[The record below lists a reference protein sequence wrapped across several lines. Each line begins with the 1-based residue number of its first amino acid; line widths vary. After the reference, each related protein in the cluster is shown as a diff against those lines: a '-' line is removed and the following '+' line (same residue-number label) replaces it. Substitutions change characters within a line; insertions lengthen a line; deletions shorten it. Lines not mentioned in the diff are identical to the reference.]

1 MPITIAIIAA
11 TAKAGC
17 FLIGS
22 LVHEV
27 NELTKR
33 FGVDHEEAVIAT
45 RAPSLLIKV
54 EQLGRLQE
62 TPKAKVPSSNALVLY
77 ASRAVVLTMSNDSL
91 ALESQFDVVEN
102 NPFSIVNNLRIFA
115 AWYLARCIALM
126 QSALRSFIPDMKVAI
141 SSFFG
146 SVSEIVVEKKVVS
159 SISFLIQV
167 NFSRLIA
174 KVVIILKEAIHLL
187 KSRTEKNISALPG
200 QAFPAGIRGKET
212 ALTCFRSTA
221 VVGDSLPVNVG
232 TCMLKNLTSMI
243 TCVKQALA
251 ILFGHSTSLH
261 RPLQLLGVKM
271 TTLVCLL
278 LCVSISVIGWSIPL
292 MLFDG
297 SKQLEQGFLQH
308 QIIPE
313 AVLDLE
319 AGAFRFSSI
328 TSRLTS
334 LPLRDTSNSLI
345 SMESISNVV
354 DLHSFSTAMGTIDRQ
369 ADLNRPGLADYTL
382 CMLLWQANDLSTAS
396 TPGLQSGYH
405 FDDKAAAD
413 SLAAWDIEASYCIQ
427 SGFRSGSALE
437 YSLFHSSSGTTTT
450 HFDRYDVSAIVDE
463 AFALSFISQALQNQ
477 TSVELGCFPSK
488 RAPDGDI
495 STMPM
500 MIIIAA
506 GPSEIGIIN
515 YLTYENI
522 DGYSDSMHADDRYSD
537 LTAVRVHDVHADLD
551 HYGLADYSLSL
562 LLRSDND
569 FFTASSSDM
578 HTDYFW
584 NDKAAA
590 ALPLDWNIEAT
601 HCIQSESS
609 LFIYVLED
617 LSSERFATAH
627 FASVVVKVFDGY
639 TAPTIA
645 DAAFTLTPSFIAQAS
660 QNQSSIES
668 LGRSLPT
675 SVSDE
680 DTATSSM
687 SMIVTEVGPPQELS
701 IFQNRE
707 RLPVPAPSDRTSGF
721 AKPKASVS
729 SVSISRPKSFFAAAP
744 SSLSFNAL
752 KDSTSL
758 NFFCEFR
765 QLALMLLM
773 LAYCNSDGITD
784 EPDDVASTSEI
795 SPGTDLDLEEAPDD
809 EVIFIDEEN
818 GAETEEIFSPITNPK
833 PSKREL
839 TALHSEL
846 GRHWKSPSKRRR
858 RRSSRICSRPN
869 YFEPS

>member
-1 MPITIAIIAA
+1 
-11 TAKAGC
+11 
-17 FLIGS
+17 
-22 LVHEV
+22 
-27 NELTKR
+27 
-33 FGVDHEEAVIAT
+33 
-45 RAPSLLIKV
+45 
-54 EQLGRLQE
+54 
-62 TPKAKVPSSNALVLY
+62 
-77 ASRAVVLTMSNDSL
+77 MSNDSL
-91 ALESQFDVVEN
+91 ALDSQFDVVEN
-102 NPFSIVNNLRIFA
+102 NPFSVLNNLRIFA
-115 AWYLARCIALM
+115 AWYLARCITLM
-126 QSALRSFIPDMKVAI
+126 QSALCSFIPDMKVAI

-146 SVSEIVVEKKVVS
+146 SVSESVVEKKAVS
-159 SISFLIQV
+159 SILFLIQV

-187 KSRTEKNISALPG
+187 KSRTEKNISALLG

-212 ALTCFRSTA
+212 ALPLCS
-221 VVGDSLPVNVG
+221 VVGDSLPVNIG
-232 TCMLKNLTSMI
+232 TCTLKNLTMTI

-251 ILFGHSTSLH
+251 IRFGHSTSLH

-297 SKQLEQGFLQH
+297 SKLGQGFLQH
-308 QIIPE
+308 QNIPE

-319 AGAFRFSSI
+319 AGAFSSI

-354 DLHSFSTAMGTIDRQ
+354 DLHSVSTAMGTSDRQ

-382 CMLLWQANDLSTAS
+382 CMLLWQANDFSTAS
-396 TPGLQSGYH
+396 TPGLQSGYL

-413 SLAAWDIEASYCIQ
+413 SLAEWDFDATHCIQ

-477 TSVELGCFPSK
+477 SSVELGCFPS
-488 RAPDGDI
+488 RSAPNGDI

-506 GPSEIGIIN
+506 GPSEIFIIN
-515 YLTYENI
+515 YLTRRI
-522 DGYSDSMHADDRYSD
+522 FDGYSDSMHADDRYAG
-537 LTAVRVHDVHADLD
+537 LTAVRVHGAHADLD
-551 HYGLADYSLSL
+551 HYGLADCSLSL
-562 LLRSDND
+562 LLRSGND

-578 HTDYFW
+578 HIDYFW

-609 LFIYVLED
+609 LFIYVLGD
-617 LSSERFATAH
+617 LSSERFATSH
-627 FASVVVKVFDGY
+627 FASVVVKAFDGY

-668 LGRSLPT
+668 LGRSLPR

-729 SVSISRPKSFFAAAP
+729 SVSISRPKSFFAAAA

-752 KDSTSL
+752 KDSTNL
-758 NFFCEFR
+758 NIFCELR

-773 LAYCNSDGITD
+773 LAYCNTDGITD

-818 GAETEEIFSPITNPK
+818 GAETEEVFSPITNPK

-858 RRSSRICSRPN
+858 RRSSRICGRPN
-869 YFEPS
+869 YFEPSGSSF

>member
-1 MPITIAIIAA
+1 
-11 TAKAGC
+11 
-17 FLIGS
+17 
-22 LVHEV
+22 
-27 NELTKR
+27 
-33 FGVDHEEAVIAT
+33 
-45 RAPSLLIKV
+45 
-54 EQLGRLQE
+54 
-62 TPKAKVPSSNALVLY
+62 
-77 ASRAVVLTMSNDSL
+77 
-91 ALESQFDVVEN
+91 
-102 NPFSIVNNLRIFA
+102 
-115 AWYLARCIALM
+115 
-126 QSALRSFIPDMKVAI
+126 
-141 SSFFG
+141 
-146 SVSEIVVEKKVVS
+146 
-159 SISFLIQV
+159 
-167 NFSRLIA
+167 
-174 KVVIILKEAIHLL
+174 
-187 KSRTEKNISALPG
+187 
-200 QAFPAGIRGKET
+200 
-212 ALTCFRSTA
+212 
-221 VVGDSLPVNVG
+221 
-232 TCMLKNLTSMI
+232 
-243 TCVKQALA
+243 
-251 ILFGHSTSLH
+251 
-261 RPLQLLGVKM
+261 
-271 TTLVCLL
+271 
-278 LCVSISVIGWSIPL
+278 
-292 MLFDG
+292 
-297 SKQLEQGFLQH
+297 
-308 QIIPE
+308 
-313 AVLDLE
+313 
-319 AGAFRFSSI
+319 
-328 TSRLTS
+328 
-334 LPLRDTSNSLI
+334 
-345 SMESISNVV
+345 
-354 DLHSFSTAMGTIDRQ
+354 
-369 ADLNRPGLADYTL
+369 
-382 CMLLWQANDLSTAS
+382 
-396 TPGLQSGYH
+396 
-405 FDDKAAAD
+405 
-413 SLAAWDIEASYCIQ
+413 
-427 SGFRSGSALE
+427 
-437 YSLFHSSSGTTTT
+437 
-450 HFDRYDVSAIVDE
+450 
-463 AFALSFISQALQNQ
+463 
-477 TSVELGCFPSK
+477 
-488 RAPDGDI
+488 
-495 STMPM
+495 MPM

-515 YLTYENI
+515 YLTNENI
-522 DGYSDSMHADDRYSD
+522 DGYSDSMHAEDRYSD
-537 LTAVRVHDVHADLD
+537 LTAVRVHGAHADLD
-551 HYGLADYSLSL
+551 HYGIADYSLSL

-645 DAAFTLTPSFIAQAS
+645 DAAFTLTPRFIAHAS

-701 IFQNRE
+701 IFQYRE
-707 RLPVPAPSDRTSGF
+707 RLPAPSDRTSGF

-758 NFFCEFR
+758 NFFCELR

-795 SPGTDLDLEEAPDD
+795 SPGTDLDLKEAPDD
-809 EVIFIDEEN
+809 EVIFIGEEN
-818 GAETEEIFSPITNPK
+818 GAETEEVFSPITNPK

-858 RRSSRICSRPN
+858 RRSSRICSRPT

>member
-1 MPITIAIIAA
+1 
-11 TAKAGC
+11 
-17 FLIGS
+17 
-22 LVHEV
+22 
-27 NELTKR
+27 
-33 FGVDHEEAVIAT
+33 
-45 RAPSLLIKV
+45 
-54 EQLGRLQE
+54 
-62 TPKAKVPSSNALVLY
+62 
-77 ASRAVVLTMSNDSL
+77 
-91 ALESQFDVVEN
+91 
-102 NPFSIVNNLRIFA
+102 
-115 AWYLARCIALM
+115 
-126 QSALRSFIPDMKVAI
+126 
-141 SSFFG
+141 
-146 SVSEIVVEKKVVS
+146 
-159 SISFLIQV
+159 
-167 NFSRLIA
+167 
-174 KVVIILKEAIHLL
+174 
-187 KSRTEKNISALPG
+187 
-200 QAFPAGIRGKET
+200 
-212 ALTCFRSTA
+212 
-221 VVGDSLPVNVG
+221 
-232 TCMLKNLTSMI
+232 
-243 TCVKQALA
+243 
-251 ILFGHSTSLH
+251 
-261 RPLQLLGVKM
+261 M

-278 LCVSISVIGWSIPL
+278 LCVSISVVGWSIPL

-297 SKQLEQGFLQH
+297 SKLEQGFLQH
-308 QIIPE
+308 QNIPE

-319 AGAFRFSSI
+319 AGAFSSI
-328 TSRLTS
+328 TSRLAS
-334 LPLRDTSNSLI
+334 LPGDTSNSLI

-354 DLHSFSTAMGTIDRQ
+354 DLHSFSTVMGTIDRQ

-437 YSLFHSSSGTTTT
+437 SSLFHSSRGTAAT
-450 HFDRYDVSAIVDE
+450 HFDSYVVSAIVDE

-477 TSVELGCFPSK
+477 SSVELGCFPS
-488 RAPDGDI
+488 RSAPDGDI
-495 STMPM
+495 STMTM

-506 GPSEIGIIN
+506 GPSEIFIIN
-515 YLTYENI
+515 FLTREF
-522 DGYSDSMHADDRYSD
+522 DGYSDSMHADDRY
-537 LTAVRVHDVHADLD
+537 LD
-551 HYGLADYSLSL
+551 HPGLEDYSLSL

-569 FFTASSSDM
+569 FFTASSSGM
-578 HTDYFW
+578 HTDCFW
-584 NDKAAA
+584 DDEAAA
-590 ALPLDWNIEAT
+590 AIPLDWNIEAT

-609 LFIYVLED
+609 LFIYVLGD
-617 LSSERFATAH
+617 LSSETERFATTH
-627 FASVVVKVFDGY
+627 FASVVVKAFDGY

-645 DAAFTLTPSFIAQAS
+645 NATFTLTPSFIAQAS

-668 LGRSLPT
+668 PGRSLPR
-675 SVSDE
+675 SVSDD
-680 DTATSSM
+680 DTLTSSM
-687 SMIVTEVGPPQELS
+687 SMMVTELGPPQELS
-701 IFQNRE
+701 IFRNRAFDASDLIHIHPHPQL
-707 RLPVPAPSDRTSGF
+707 RLPAPSDRTSGF

-744 SSLSFNAL
+744 SSLSLNAL

-758 NFFCEFR
+758 NIFCELR

-784 EPDDVASTSEI
+784 EPDDIAATSEI

-818 GAETEEIFSPITNPK
+818 GAEAAEVLSLITNPK

>member
-1 MPITIAIIAA
+1 MPITIAIVAA

-33 FGVDHEEAVIAT
+33 FGVDHEEAAIAK
-45 RAPSLLIKV
+45 AQSLLIKD
-54 EQLGRLQE
+54 EQLDRLQE
-62 TPKAKVPSSNALVLY
+62 TPKVPSSNALILY
-77 ASRAVVLTMSNDSL
+77 ASRAVTLSFDSL
-91 ALESQFDVVEN
+91 ALESPFDVVEN
-102 NPFSIVNNLRIFA
+102 SPFSVLNNLRIFA

-146 SVSEIVVEKKVVS
+146 FVSESVVEKKAVS
-159 SISFLIQV
+159 SILFLIQV

-187 KSRTEKNISALPG
+187 KSRTEKNISTLLG

-212 ALTCFRSTA
+212 ALPRCS
-221 VVGDSLPVNVG
+221 VVGDSLPVNVD
-232 TCMLKNLTSMI
+232 TCTLKNLTMMI

-251 ILFGHSTSLH
+251 ILLRHSTSLHRH

-278 LCVSISVIGWSIPL
+278 LCVSISVVGWSIPL

-297 SKQLEQGFLQH
+297 SKLEQGFLQH
-308 QIIPE
+308 KNIPE

-319 AGAFRFSSI
+319 AGALSSI

-334 LPLRDTSNSLI
+334 LPGDTSNSLI

-354 DLHSFSTAMGTIDRQ
+354 DLHSVSTAMGASDRQ
-369 ADLNRPGLADYTL
+369 ADLNRHGLADYAL
-382 CMLLWQANDLSTAS
+382 CMLLWQANDFNTAS
-396 TPGLQSGYH
+396 TPGLQSGYL

-413 SLAAWDIEASYCIQ
+413 SLAEWDIDIEATHCIQ

-437 YSLFHSSSGTTTT
+437 SSLFHSSRGTATATT
-450 HFDRYDVSAIVDE
+450 HFDKYYVSAIVDE
-463 AFALSFISQALQNQ
+463 AFALSFISQGFQNQ
-477 TSVELGCFPSK
+477 SSVELGCFPS
-488 RAPDGDI
+488 RSAPDGDI

-506 GPSEIGIIN
+506 GPSEIFIIN
-515 YLTYENI
+515 YLTRENI

-537 LTAVRVHDVHADLD
+537 LTAVRVHDVHADMD
-551 HYGLADYSLSL
+551 QYGLADYSLNL
-562 LLRSDND
+562 HLRSDND

-584 NDKAAA
+584 NDKAAV
-590 ALPLDWNIEAT
+590 ALPLDWNIEST

-609 LFIYVLED
+609 LFYVLGD
-617 LSSERFATAH
+617 LSSQRFATAH
-627 FASVVVKVFDGY
+627 FASVAVKAFDGY

-645 DAAFTLTPSFIAQAS
+645 DAAFTMTPSFVAQAL
-660 QNQSSIES
+660 QNQTSIES
-668 LGRSLPT
+668 LGRSLPR

-701 IFQNRE
+701 IFQNQE
-707 RLPVPAPSDRTSGF
+707 RLPAPSDRTSGF

-729 SVSISRPKSFFAAAP
+729 SVSISRPKSFFATAP

-758 NFFCEFR
+758 NTFCELR
-765 QLALMLLM
+765 QLALVLLM

-784 EPDDVASTSEI
+784 EPDDAASTSEI

-809 EVIFIDEEN
+809 EVIFIDEFIDEEN
-818 GAETEEIFSPITNPK
+818 GAETEEAFFTY
-833 PSKREL
+833 
-839 TALHSEL
+839 H
-846 GRHWKSPSKRRR
+846 KSQTFKA
-858 RRSSRICSRPN
+858 
-869 YFEPS
+869 

>member
-1 MPITIAIIAA
+1 
-11 TAKAGC
+11 
-17 FLIGS
+17 
-22 LVHEV
+22 
-27 NELTKR
+27 
-33 FGVDHEEAVIAT
+33 
-45 RAPSLLIKV
+45 
-54 EQLGRLQE
+54 
-62 TPKAKVPSSNALVLY
+62 
-77 ASRAVVLTMSNDSL
+77 
-91 ALESQFDVVEN
+91 
-102 NPFSIVNNLRIFA
+102 
-115 AWYLARCIALM
+115 
-126 QSALRSFIPDMKVAI
+126 
-141 SSFFG
+141 
-146 SVSEIVVEKKVVS
+146 
-159 SISFLIQV
+159 
-167 NFSRLIA
+167 
-174 KVVIILKEAIHLL
+174 
-187 KSRTEKNISALPG
+187 
-200 QAFPAGIRGKET
+200 
-212 ALTCFRSTA
+212 
-221 VVGDSLPVNVG
+221 
-232 TCMLKNLTSMI
+232 MLKNLTMMI

-261 RPLQLLGVKM
+261 RHLQLLGGKM

-278 LCVSISVIGWSIPL
+278 LCVSISVVGWSIPL

-297 SKQLEQGFLQH
+297 SKLEQGFLQH

-313 AVLDLE
+313 AVLDLDLE
-319 AGAFRFSSI
+319 AGAFSSI

-334 LPLRDTSNSLI
+334 LPGDTSN
-345 SMESISNVV
+345 
-354 DLHSFSTAMGTIDRQ
+354 
-369 ADLNRPGLADYTL
+369 
-382 CMLLWQANDLSTAS
+382 MLLWQANDFSTAS
-396 TPGLQSGYH
+396 TPGLQIGYL

-413 SLAAWDIEASYCIQ
+413 SLTKWDIEATHCIQ
-427 SGFRSGSALE
+427 SGFRSESALKS
-437 YSLFHSSSGTTTT
+437 SLFHSRETATT
-450 HFDRYDVSAIVDE
+450 HFDSYVVSAIVDE

-477 TSVELGCFPSK
+477 SSGELGCFPS
-488 RAPDGDI
+488 RSAPDGDI

-506 GPSEIGIIN
+506 GPSEVFIIN
-515 YLTYENI
+515 YLTREF
-522 DGYSDSMHADDRYSD
+522 DGYSDSMHADDRYSNLMD
-537 LTAVRVHDVHADLD
+537 VRVHDGHADLD
-551 HYGLADYSLSL
+551 HSGLADYSFSL

-609 LFIYVLED
+609 LFIYVLGD
-617 LSSERFATAH
+617 LSSETERFATAH
-627 FASVVVKVFDGY
+627 FASVVVKAFGGY

-645 DAAFTLTPSFIAQAS
+645 DAAFTSTPSFIAQAS

-668 LGRSLPT
+668 LGRSFPR

-680 DTATSSM
+680 DTSTSSM
-687 SMIVTEVGPPQELS
+687 SMIVTEVSPPQELS
-701 IFQNRE
+701 IFQYRE
-707 RLPVPAPSDRTSGF
+707 FDGSDLIHIHPQPQLRLPAPSDRTSGF

-729 SVSISRPKSFFAAAP
+729 ISRPKRFFAAAP

-758 NFFCEFR
+758 NIFCELR

-795 SPGTDLDLEEAPDD
+795 SPGTDLNLEEAPDD
-809 EVIFIDEEN
+809 KVIFIVEEN
-818 GAETEEIFSPITNPK
+818 GAEAEEVLSSITNPK

-839 TALHSEL
+839 TALNSEL

-858 RRSSRICSRPN
+858 RRSSRTCSRPN

>member
-1 MPITIAIIAA
+1 MPITIAIVAA
-11 TAKAGC
+11 IAKAGC

-33 FGVDHEEAVIAT
+33 FGVDEEAVVS
-45 RAPSLLIKV
+45 RAPSLLIKD
-54 EQLGRLQE
+54 EKLGLLQE
-62 TPKAKVPSSNALVLY
+62 TPKVPSSNALVLY
-77 ASRAVVLTMSNDSL
+77 ASRVVVLTMSNDSL

-102 NPFSIVNNLRIFA
+102 NPFSVLNNLMIFA
-115 AWYLARCIALM
+115 AWYLTRCIHLM

-141 SSFFG
+141 SSLFG
-146 SVSEIVVEKKVVS
+146 SVSESVVEKKSDS
-159 SISFLIQV
+159 SILFLIQV

-187 KSRTEKNISALPG
+187 KSRTEKNISALLG

-212 ALTCFRSTA
+212 ALPLCS
-221 VVGDSLPVNVG
+221 VVGDSLPVNIG
-232 TCMLKNLTSMI
+232 TCTLKNLTMTI

-251 ILFGHSTSLH
+251 IRFGHSTSLH
-261 RPLQLLGVKM
+261 CPLQLLGVKM

-278 LCVSISVIGWSIPL
+278 LFVSISVIGWSIPL

-297 SKQLEQGFLQH
+297 SKLEQGFLQH
-308 QIIPE
+308 QNIPE

-319 AGAFRFSSI
+319 AGAFSPIAF

-334 LPLRDTSNSLI
+334 LPGDTSNSLI

-354 DLHSFSTAMGTIDRQ
+354 DLHSVSTAMGTIDRQ
-369 ADLNRPGLADYTL
+369 ADLNPPGLADYTL
-382 CMLLWQANDLSTAS
+382 CMLLWQANDFSTAS
-396 TPGLQSGYH
+396 TPGLQSGYL
-405 FDDKAAAD
+405 FDDKAAAY
-413 SLAAWDIEASYCIQ
+413 SLAEWDFDATHCIQ
-427 SGFRSGSALE
+427 PGFRSGSALE
-437 YSLFHSSSGTTTT
+437 YSLFHSSSGTATT

-477 TSVELGCFPSK
+477 SSVELGCFPS
-488 RAPDGDI
+488 RSAPDGDI

-506 GPSEIGIIN
+506 GSSEIFIIN
-515 YLTYENI
+515 YLTRENI
-522 DGYSDSMHADDRYSD
+522 DGYSASMHADDRYSD
-537 LTAVRVHDVHADLD
+537 LTAVRVHDEHADLD

-569 FFTASSSDM
+569 FFTASSSGM

-584 NDKAAA
+584 NDKTAA

-601 HCIQSESS
+601 HRIQSESS
-609 LFIYVLED
+609 LFISVLGD
-617 LSSERFATAH
+617 LSSERFTTTH
-627 FASVVVKVFDGY
+627 FASVAVKAFDGY

-668 LGRSLPT
+668 LGRSLPR
-675 SVSDE
+675 SVSEE

-687 SMIVTEVGPPQELS
+687 SMVNEVGPPQELS

-707 RLPVPAPSDRTSGF
+707 RLPAPSDCTSGF

-729 SVSISRPKSFFAAAP
+729 SVSISRPKSFFATAP

-752 KDSTSL
+752 KDSTNL
-758 NFFCEFR
+758 NIFCELH

-773 LAYCNSDGITD
+773 LAYCNTDGIKD

-795 SPGTDLDLEEAPDD
+795 SLGTDLDLEEAPDD
-809 EVIFIDEEN
+809 EVIFIGEEN
-818 GAETEEIFSPITNPK
+818 GAEAEEVFSPITNPK

-869 YFEPS
+869 FFEPS